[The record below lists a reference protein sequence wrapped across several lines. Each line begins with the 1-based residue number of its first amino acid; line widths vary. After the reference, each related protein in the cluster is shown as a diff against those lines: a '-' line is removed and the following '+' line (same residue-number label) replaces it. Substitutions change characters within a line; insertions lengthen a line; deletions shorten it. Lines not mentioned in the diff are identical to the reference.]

1 MIALELC
8 KQLIAIPSVGNQH
21 GEGPAVQFARNFLE
35 TIPGAKISILEG
47 KPGRPNLLCTLG
59 GETAGPALMIAG
71 HVDVASVAGQPWKTD
86 PFTAVSRDG
95 RLYGRGASDAKSGV
109 AAAMQVMAE
118 LGMAWCKRS
127 GSLTLVLS
135 ADEDSEGRW
144 GLPWLAASN
153 HLHADA
159 AIVVS
164 PAGEHTDFDGIPLSS
179 RGYANARVE
188 VACGEGGYTWSYQPT
203 APHAVAIACRLLG
216 QLEHA
221 FRPSPQRHAL
231 YPAGST
237 VTAGSVFRGGEQEGV
252 IPTSA
257 SFSVECR
264 TLPGTTAAVFFEEM
278 QAFVSAHAQGARA
291 RAVQADW
298 MWSGGW
304 GEGCDLSA
312 SHPLAL
318 AASDAVHRVTGSN
331 AGHVGFPMFS
341 EAACIAALGIPTLP
355 ALGPGTW
362 RAAHAT
368 DECVNEQG
376 LEHGAAIL
384 RRVVDQCL
392 LPATALPRRS
402 V

>member
-1 MIALELC
+1 
-8 KQLIAIPSVGNQH
+8 
-21 GEGPAVQFARNFLE
+21 
-35 TIPGAKISILEG
+35 
-47 KPGRPNLLCTLG
+47 
-59 GETAGPALMIAG
+59 MIAG
-71 HVDVASVAGQPWKTD
+71 HVDVASVSGQQWKTD

-109 AAAMQVMAE
+109 AAAMQVMAAS
-118 LGMAWCKRS
+118 GMAWGKRA

-144 GLPWLAASN
+144 GLPWLAACN

-164 PAGEHTDFDGIPLSS
+164 PAGEHTDFDGIPLAS

-188 VACGEGGYTWSYQPT
+188 VASGYTWSYQPT

-216 QLEHA
+216 KLEHE
-221 FRPSPQRHAL
+221 FRPSPRHHAL

-237 VTAGSVFRGGEQEGV
+237 VTAGSLFRGGEQEGV

-264 TLPGTTAAVFFEEM
+264 TLPGATAASFFEEM
-278 QAFVSAHAQGARA
+278 QSFVSANALSAHARV
-291 RAVQADW
+291 VQADW

-304 GEGCDLSA
+304 GQGCDLSA
-312 SHPLAL
+312 SHPLAV
-318 AASDAVHRVTGSN
+318 AASDAVRQVTGSN

-341 EAACIAALGIPTLP
+341 EASCIAALGIPTLP

-362 RAAHAT
+362 RSAHAA
-368 DECVNEQG
+368 DECVNEQA
-376 LEHGAAIL
+376 LERGAAIL
-384 RRVVDQCL
+384 QRVVDECL
-392 LPATALPRRS
+392 SPATALPRRS
-402 V
+402 A